1 MIVIFIIMVPIVLV
15 CLFGVKA
22 LYYAGGLLALFYAAA
37 IIAAR
42 RSPARTAPSAAN
54 QDFFSKTNPEH

>member
-1 MIVIFIIMVPIVLV
+1 MIFIFIIMVPIVLV

-22 LYYAGGLLALFYAAA
+22 LYYAGGLVALLYAAA

-42 RSPARTAPSAAN
+42 KSPTKSPQGATS
-54 QDFFSKTNPEH
+54 QDFFSNPKPGQ